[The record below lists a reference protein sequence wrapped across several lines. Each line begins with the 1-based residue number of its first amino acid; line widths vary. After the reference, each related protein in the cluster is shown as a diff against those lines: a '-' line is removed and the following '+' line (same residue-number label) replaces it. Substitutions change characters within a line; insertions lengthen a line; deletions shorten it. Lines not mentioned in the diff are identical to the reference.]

1 MSINLKEILK
11 THPDAKK
18 VVDDSGVV
26 VQTRAV
32 AKKKENDV
40 NWYEE
45 PFRYNLEY
53 IPTHNDAIERIKEM
67 TDPAIGGT
75 RASWKRE
82 FSHGINTMRNLE
94 AKERRLARLSQ
105 FVFVGTVMEIIPN
118 VKYLDGD
125 GNVFFEDVARLEI
138 SKKDDEVM
146 DGISVYVY
154 QHNFS
159 SLQENEFENSIGQIF
174 PVVIQSPM
182 TAVKEIRE
190 NKLRNENE
198 NLKLGTATG
207 DRYIAIGKISFAETV
222 LHRFLLNKLELKEQ
236 NRKEGEPSTDELGDI
251 VDAVI
256 VRMTESGAWCVTNV
270 GERIFVQMK
279 NLSHK
284 YGSRTYNYYKK
295 FNPKELGDFFFKEYQ
310 QIQLKLTTVK
320 LSKSTQKQRERGIVH
335 DFYIIEG
342 TALPF
347 EKEPLDVLDSMIKRG
362 PGNVYL
368 GRIVDYNPTK
378 GHLVEIEGVWKY
390 PMRLRHSS
398 GIREDDFL
406 FGKRLSLRLVHAE
419 MKTVKEKDRERYVKV
434 TGLFELNTKMAPRSV
449 TRFF

>member
-1 MSINLKEILK
+1 MPINMKEILE
-11 THPDAKK
+11 THPDAKR

-32 AKKKENDV
+32 AAKKDNDV

-45 PFRYNLEY
+45 PFKYNLEY
-53 IPTHNDAIERIKEM
+53 IPLYNEAVERIREM
-67 TDPAIGGT
+67 TDPSLGGT
-75 RASWKRE
+75 RASWKYE
-82 FSHGINTMRNLE
+82 FSHGINTMKTLE
-94 AKERRLARLSQ
+94 AQERRLARLSQ
-105 FVFVGTVMEIIPN
+105 FVFIGTVMEIIPN

-138 SKKDDEVM
+138 SKKDDETM
-146 DGISVYVY
+146 DGVSVYVY

-159 SLQENEFENSIGQIF
+159 SLQENEFEQSVGQIF
-174 PVVIQSPM
+174 PVVIQSAM
-182 TAVKEIRE
+182 TAAKEIRE
-190 NKLRNENE
+190 NQLSHQNE
-198 NLKLGTATG
+198 NLRLGTATG
-207 DRYIAIGKISFAETV
+207 DRYIAVGKISFAEHV
-222 LHRFLLNKLELKEQ
+222 LHRYLLNKLELKEQ
-236 NRKEGEPSTDELGDI
+236 NRPEDEPPVKELGDI
-251 VDAVI
+251 VDAII
-256 VRMTESGAWCVTNV
+256 VKMTESGAWCVTNV
-270 GERIFVQMK
+270 GERIFVQLK

-295 FNPKELGDFFFKEYQ
+295 FKNQELGDFFFKNYQ
-310 QIQLKLTTVK
+310 RIQVKLTTIN
-320 LSKSTQKQRERGIVH
+320 LSKSTKKQRQRGIVH
-335 DFYIIEG
+335 DFYLIEG

-347 EKEPLDVLDSMIKRG
+347 EKEPLEVLNAMIERG

-419 MKTVKEKDRERYVKV
+419 MKTVKEQERESYVKV
-434 TGLFELNTKMAPRSV
+434 TGLFELNTKIAPRSV
-449 TRFF
+449 ARFF